1 MTLAPIGDLLRSR
14 RLTIDRPVSARRTG
28 GGRIDNPGRPAT
40 RRLIRWGYG
49 ERFTGRSVRSADL
62 SFRAKTTPDSSPGA
76 DPAGKPVL
84 VRHSGL
90 RVKLLPERGPT
101 GPGRLRR
108 TARGRRQG
116 NGRQACP
123 SRIARA
129 TSTAP
134 RATNSTLT
142 SMISGL
148 VMRFVGRFANTFWSS
163 SALAAG

>member
-49 ERFTGRSVRSADL
+49 ERFTGRSLRSADL

-90 RVKLLPERGPT
+90 RVKLLPERGPP
-101 GPGRLRR
+101 GPGAPPADGTRP
-108 TARGRRQG
+108 
-116 NGRQACP
+116 P
-123 SRIARA
+123 SGQR
-129 TSTAP
+129 P
-134 RATNSTLT
+134 P
-142 SMISGL
+142 GL
-148 VMRFVGRFANTFWSS
+148 PEQDREGDQHRPES
-163 SALAAG
+163 